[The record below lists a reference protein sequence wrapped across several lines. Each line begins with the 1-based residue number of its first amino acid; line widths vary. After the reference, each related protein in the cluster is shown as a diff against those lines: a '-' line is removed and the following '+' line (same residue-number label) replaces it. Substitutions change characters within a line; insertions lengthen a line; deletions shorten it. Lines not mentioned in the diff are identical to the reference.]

1 MTNRELP
8 PYPSSTILVVEVGST
23 AHGTGLPGRE
33 DHDEI
38 VIYVEPPEV
47 IFGPG
52 LPPRAAQIRTQP
64 EGVPSGPGDTDR
76 SLYSLRHFLYLAA
89 SGNPSIL
96 MVLWAP
102 VINATALGTSLR
114 DLGPAFVGRHLV
126 PKYRG
131 YMKAQRD
138 RLLGLRGGRHGKLRH
153 DETGVGFDTKYAMHA
168 ARLGYQGV
176 EILTTR
182 ALSLPIAG
190 APGDWLREVR
200 GGKVPLDAVVARI
213 EALDEQL
220 DELGSDASIS
230 AGPDRSAIAAWSAAA
245 HRQAWG
251 WPPDKGKPADPG
263 R

>member
-1 MTNRELP
+1 MTVRSLP
-8 PYPSSTILVVEVGST
+8 PYPASTILVVEVGST

-38 VIYVEPPEV
+38 AIYVEPPEV

-76 SLYSLRHFLYLAA
+76 SLYSLRHFLFLAA

-102 VINATALGTSLR
+102 VIQITPVGGSLR
-114 DLGPAFVGRHLV
+114 DIAPAFVGRHLIA
-126 PKYRG
+126 KYRG

-138 RLLGLRGGRHGKLRH
+138 RLLGLRGGRHGQLRH

-176 EILTTR
+176 ELITTR
-182 ALSLPIAG
+182 ALTLPIEGVA
-190 APGDWLREVR
+190 GDWLRDVR
-200 GGKVPLDAVVARI
+200 AGRFDLDTVVARI
-213 EALDEQL
+213 DELDIALT
-220 DELGSDASIS
+220 ELGSDASIPE
-230 AGPDRSAIAAWSAAA
+230 GPDRSAIATWSASA
-245 HRQAWG
+245 HREAWG
-251 WPPDKGKPADPG
+251 WPAAGEQ

>member
-1 MTNRELP
+1 MTVRSLP
-8 PYPSSTILVVEVGST
+8 PYPASTILVVEVGST

-38 VIYVEPPEV
+38 AIYVEPPEV

-76 SLYSLRHFLYLAA
+76 SLYSLRHFLFLAA

-102 VINATALGTSLR
+102 VIQITPVGRSLR
-114 DLGPAFVGRHLV
+114 DIAPAFVGRHLIA
-126 PKYRG
+126 KYRG

-138 RLLGLRGGRHGKLRH
+138 RLLGLRGGRHGQLRH

-176 EILTTR
+176 ELITTR
-182 ALSLPIAG
+182 ALTLPIEGVA
-190 APGDWLREVR
+190 GDWLRDVR
-200 GGKVPLDAVVARI
+200 AGRFDLDTVVARI
-213 EALDEQL
+213 DELDIALT
-220 DELGSDASIS
+220 ELGSDASIPE
-230 AGPDRSAIAAWSAAA
+230 GPDRSAIATWSASA
-245 HRQAWG
+245 HREAWG
-251 WPPDKGKPADPG
+251 WPAAGEQ